1 MLLRLLICQS
11 EIRLVARFDF
21 TLGDAEFHQETLE
34 NLKTAIKKTNKL
46 CSVMLDTIGPELLVV
61 NKGNHPIPLEADSFV
76 VLTPDQEKEAT
87 SDLLPVNFGGL
98 AKAVKPGDT
107 IFLGQY
113 LFTGSEATSV
123 WLEVLSNICC

>member
-1 MLLRLLICQS
+1 MDTRGVHCKFGQYIL
-11 EIRLVARFDF
+11 ARFDF
-21 TLGDAEFHQETLE
+21 TWGESEFHQETLE
-34 NLKTAIKKTNKL
+34 NLKTAIKKTKNL
-46 CSVMLDTIGPELLVV
+46 CSVMLDTTGPELLVV

-76 VLTPDQEKEAT
+76 FLTPDQEKEAI

-98 AKAVKPGDT
+98 AKAVKPDDT

-123 WLEVLSNICC
+123 WLEVS

>member
-1 MLLRLLICQS
+1 MCVLYYQ
-11 EIRLVARFDF
+11 
-21 TLGDAEFHQETLE
+21 
-34 NLKTAIKKTNKL
+34 
-46 CSVMLDTIGPELLVV
+46 VMLDTTGPELLVV

-98 AKAVKPGDT
+98 AKTVKLGDT

-123 WLEVLSNICC
+123 WPEVWSNICC